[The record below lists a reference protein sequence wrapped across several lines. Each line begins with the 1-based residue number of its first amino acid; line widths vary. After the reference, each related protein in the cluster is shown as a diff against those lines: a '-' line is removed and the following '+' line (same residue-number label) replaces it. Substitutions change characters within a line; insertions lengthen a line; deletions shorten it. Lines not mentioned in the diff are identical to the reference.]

1 MIGKHRLRRIAPYLL
16 LAALAM
22 VMVGCVATGKYPNTT
37 FEPKSD
43 LGRAID
49 FLWDRM
55 LLLGTIVFVLT
66 EAALLFVVWRYRHR
80 AEQGEPRQIH
90 GNTQLEILWTL
101 IPAVVLVFIAIPT
114 VRTIFETQAPAPRD
128 AIQIEVIGHQW
139 WWEFRY
145 PEYNIVTANEL
156 YLPTGR
162 TVNFELKTRDV
173 LHSFWIP
180 QLGAKRDL
188 ISNRTNYVWFTTDS
202 TAGGVWNGFC
212 TEYCGASHA
221 NMHFRVFTVTPDQ
234 FEAWAAW
241 QASPAAFSATAP
253 APQPAAAQ
261 PFDTAAA
268 AQPPIPGS
276 VAEGAVRGVDE
287 PTAPGQMQAGPQ
299 QRIMGLD
306 TGPVPPAGQPGPAP
320 GAPAPG
326 AVAPMT
332 AGYIWPLDQVP
343 AHAIP
348 TSRLPNIAF
357 NDNLVGDPARGQQ
370 AFLPCI
376 GCHAIRGNPMAVGTI
391 GPDLTHVGSRLT
403 LAAGMFPND
412 TRHLVRWIK
421 NAPRLKPG
429 SLMPALGSGE
439 YDARTGMTV
448 TAGGL
453 DDQQIADIAAY
464 LQALK

>member
-1 MIGKHRLRRIAPYLL
+1 MIGKHRLRRLAPYLL
-16 LAALAM
+16 TAALAM
-22 VMVGCVATGKYPNTT
+22 VMAGCVAAGEYPNTT

-66 EAALLFVVWRYRHR
+66 ELALLLVVWRYRHR
-80 AEQGEPRQIH
+80 GEQAEPRQIH
-90 GNTQLEILWTL
+90 GNTKLEILWTL
-101 IPAVVLVFIAIPT
+101 IPAVVLVFLAIPT

-128 AIQIEVIGHQW
+128 ALKVEVIGHQW

-162 TVNFELKTRDV
+162 TVNFELKTKDV

-202 TAGGVWNGFC
+202 SAGGVWNGFC

-221 NMHFRVFTVTPDQ
+221 NMHFRVFTVTPEQ
-234 FEAWAAW
+234 FESWAAW
-241 QASPAAFSATAP
+241 QAGPAAFGAA
-253 APQPAAAQ
+253 PAAAAGAS
-261 PFDTAAA
+261 PTASAPAADTAA
-268 AQPPIPGS
+268 PPVAPT
-276 VAEGAVRGVDE
+276 AEGAVRAGDE
-287 PTAPGQMQAGPQ
+287 PQAPGQMQAGPQ

-306 TGPVPPAGQPGPAP
+306 TGPVPPGGQPGQVARAP
-320 GAPAPG
+320 VAGGA
-326 AVAPMT
+326 AVVP
-332 AGYIWPLDQVP
+332 AGYIWPVDQVP
-343 AHAIP
+343 QYAVP
-348 TSRLPNIAF
+348 TSPLPNLAF
-357 NDNLVGDPARGQQ
+357 QDNLVGDPARGQQ

-376 GCHAIRGNPMAVGTI
+376 GCHTIRGNPMAVGTI
-391 GPDLTHVGSRLT
+391 GPDLTHVGSRFT
-403 LAAGMFPND
+403 IAGGMFPNN

-421 NAPRLKPG
+421 NAPRMKPG
-429 SLMPALGSGE
+429 SMMPALGRGE

>member
-1 MIGKHRLRRIAPYLL
+1 MIGKHRLRRLAPYLL
-16 LAALAM
+16 TVALAM
-22 VMVGCVATGKYPNTT
+22 VMVGCVAAGEYPNTT

-66 EAALLFVVWRYRHR
+66 ELALLLVVLRYRHR
-80 AEQGEPRQIH
+80 GERAEPRQIH
-90 GNTQLEILWTL
+90 GNTKLEILWTL

-128 AIQIEVIGHQW
+128 ALKVEVIGHQW

-162 TVNFELKTRDV
+162 TVSFELKTKDV

-202 TAGGVWNGFC
+202 SAGGVWNGFC

-221 NMHFRVFTVTPDQ
+221 NMHFRVFTVTPEQ
-234 FEAWAAW
+234 FESWAAW
-241 QASPAAFSATAP
+241 QSGPAAFSATAP
-253 APQPAAAQ
+253 AAAPPAAPAA
-261 PFDTAAA
+261 PTIDTAAA
-268 AQPPIPGS
+268 AQPPI
-276 VAEGAVRGVDE
+276 VAAISEGAVRDAAE
-287 PTAPGQMQAGPQ
+287 PTT
-299 QRIMGLD
+299 
-306 TGPVPPAGQPGPAP
+306 TGYFWPAA
-320 GAPAPG
+320 
-326 AVAPMT
+326 
-332 AGYIWPLDQVP
+332 QVP
-343 AHAIP
+343 AYAIP
-348 TSRLPNIAF
+348 TSPLPNLAF

-376 GCHAIRGNPMAVGTI
+376 GCHTIRGNPMAVGTI

-403 LAAGMFPND
+403 VAGGMFPND

-429 SLMPALGSGE
+429 SLMPALGRGE

>member
-1 MIGKHRLRRIAPYLL
+1 MIGKHRLRRLAPYLL
-16 LAALAM
+16 TAALAM
-22 VMVGCVATGKYPNTT
+22 VMVGCVAAGEYPNTT

-55 LLLGTIVFVLT
+55 LFLGTLVFVLT
-66 EAALLFVVWRYRHR
+66 EAALLLVVWRYRHR
-80 AEQGEPRQIH
+80 GEQAEPRQIH
-90 GNTQLEILWTL
+90 GNTKLEILWTL

-128 AIQIEVIGHQW
+128 ALRVEVIGHQW

-145 PEYNIVTANEL
+145 PDYNIVTANEL
-156 YLPTGR
+156 YLPAGR

-173 LHSFWIP
+173 VHSFWIP

-188 ISNRTNYVWFTTDS
+188 ISNRTNYIWFTSDS
-202 TAGGVWNGFC
+202 SAGGVWNGFC

-221 NMHFRVFTVTPDQ
+221 NMHFRVFTVTPEE
-234 FEAWAAW
+234 FESWAAW
-241 QASPAAFSATAP
+241 QAGPAAFGAAPAGAAGASPTVGAQVADTTAP
-253 APQPAAAQ
+253 ASAP
-261 PFDTAAA
+261 
-268 AQPPIPGS
+268 
-276 VAEGAVRGVDE
+276 VAEGAVRGMDE
-287 PTAPGQMQAGPQ
+287 PRAPGQMQAGPQ
-299 QRIMGLD
+299 QRIMSLD
-306 TGPVPPAGQPGPAP
+306 TGPVPPGGQPGQAAA
-320 GAPAPG
+320 APAARSAALVP
-326 AVAPMT
+326 
-332 AGYIWPLDQVP
+332 AGYVWPADQLPRYAV
-343 AHAIP
+343 P
-348 TSRLPNIAF
+348 TSPLPNLAF
-357 NDNLVGDPARGQQ
+357 PENLVGDPARGQQ

-376 GCHAIRGNPMAVGTI
+376 GCHTIRGNPMAVGTI
-391 GPDLTHVGSRLT
+391 GPDLTHIGSRFT

-421 NAPRLKPG
+421 NAPRMKPG
-429 SLMPALGSGE
+429 SLMPALGRGE

>member
-1 MIGKHRLRRIAPYLL
+1 MIGKHRLRRLAPHLL
-16 LAALAM
+16 TAALAL
-22 VMVGCVATGKYPNTT
+22 VMVGCVAAGEYPNTT
-37 FEPKSD
+37 FEPKSE

-66 EAALLFVVWRYRHR
+66 ELALLIVVWRYRHR
-80 AEQGEPRQIH
+80 GEQAEPRQIH
-90 GNTQLEILWTL
+90 GNTKLEILWTL
-101 IPAVVLVFIAIPT
+101 IPAVILVFIAIPT

-128 AIQIEVIGHQW
+128 AIKIEVIGHQW

-145 PEYNIVTANEL
+145 PDYNIVTANEL

-162 TVNFELKTRDV
+162 TVNFELKTKDV

-221 NMHFRVFTVTPDQ
+221 NMHFRVFTVTPEQ
-234 FEAWAAW
+234 FESWAAW
-241 QASPAAFSATAP
+241 QAGPAAFSAAT
-253 APQPAAAQ
+253 PAATPPAA
-261 PFDTAAA
+261 PEAPPIDTAAA
-268 AQPPIPGS
+268 EPQP
-276 VAEGAVRGVDE
+276 AVGV
-287 PTAPGQMQAGPQ
+287 
-299 QRIMGLD
+299 I
-306 TGPVPPAGQPGPAP
+306 TGRTVRDSIDDSR
-320 GAPAPG
+320 
-326 AVAPMT
+326 V
-332 AGYIWPLDQVP
+332 AGYFWPAARVP
-343 AHAIP
+343 VYAIP
-348 TSRLPNIAF
+348 TSPLPDLAF
-357 NDNLVGDPARGQQ
+357 NDNLVGNPARGQQ
-370 AFLPCI
+370 AFLACI
-376 GCHAIRGNPMAVGTI
+376 GCHTIRGNPMAVGTI

-403 LAAGMFPND
+403 IAAGMFPND

-429 SLMPALGSGE
+429 SLMPALGRGE

-453 DDQQIADIAAY
+453 DDQQVADIAAY